1 MEVRSLEYRD
11 LSARILRDSPQVRQ
25 SVTGATLHFESS
37 CARGY
42 AGIEIDAWR
51 RWAEGVKS
59 HVLTHLDRY
68 LEEATH
74 QLEANGVHVHW
85 AATADDAREALRA
98 IATRHSARRAVK
110 GKSMLSEELEVN
122 ELLEHMGVEVFETD
136 LGEYILQ
143 LLKEPPSHILGPA
156 IHCGLDQIRALFHE
170 RLGTETDASPDQ
182 LAAAARQVL
191 RAAFLTADIG
201 ITGANYLVAETGTIA
216 LIENEGNIRL
226 STALPRV
233 HVALVG
239 IEKLLP
245 RWTDLAPFLQLAS
258 RAATGQTVGTFVTLV
273 RSPRM
278 HGRNEDAE
286 PDGPDE
292 VHVILVD
299 NGRTRVLAD
308 PVAWEALRCVRCGA
322 CLNVCPVYRQ
332 TGGHAYGWVYSGPIG
347 AVLDPG
353 LLGLERAHAL
363 PFASTLC
370 GACADVCPVRIP
382 IPRMLLEWRAR
393 TVDAGLRPKEE
404 ARMMKRFAEAAIR
417 PSRFRRLGRLVAA
430 TPRFLRQTV
439 PLLRDWAAPR
449 APLEPAFRSFLQ
461 RWKKSARSE
470 PTPPV
475 AASRHEQRSL
485 NTESATPGGK
495 QEAAGDHG
503 LPAEP
508 AGEARARAGE
518 VHAAALRADTTS
530 PLAQARM
537 DTASAASVP
546 RMESAA
552 PVVSVAPADS
562 TPIAGSSRRV
572 FAGGTLGKAHSR
584 NRGRESPLDNAV
596 IRAVR
601 DALEN
606 RARLAHP
613 GALIA
618 SDAVANETGASSP
631 GLSRSAESPNEPV
644 DRFAQQFRLNG
655 GEVVRF
661 RTMQE
666 ANAWLEAFSSDFPSA
681 AVTLLVPD
689 ALSPI
694 EWGSS
699 AAPPETAML
708 GVSHAIGAAAECGTL
723 LLDSRERRAI
733 QLLPPVHLVWLRES
747 RISRT
752 LSHALDSMP
761 GEMPAAIG
769 LHSGPSKSA
778 DIGRVMVTGVHG
790 PGRVIAA
797 ILP

>member
-59 HVLTHLDRY
+59 HVLTHLDQY

-85 AATADDAREALRA
+85 AATAADAQEALRA
-98 IATRHSARRAVK
+98 IATRHGARRAVK

-122 ELLEHMGVEVFETD
+122 ELLGHMGVEVFETD

-170 RLGTETDASPDQ
+170 RLGTETEASPDQ
-182 LAAAARQVL
+182 LAAAARRVL

-245 RWTDLAPFLQLAS
+245 RWADLAPFLQLAS

-273 RSPRM
+273 RSPRV
-278 HGRNEDAE
+278 HGRNVDAE
-286 PDGPDE
+286 SDGPNE

-353 LLGLERAHAL
+353 LLGLERAHSL

-393 TVDAGLRPKEE
+393 TVEAGLRPKEE
-404 ARMMKRFAEAAIR
+404 ARMMKRFAEAATR

-461 RWKKSARSE
+461 RWKKSARSNPTLPVLPPIRE
-470 PTPPV
+470 PR
-475 AASRHEQRSL
+475 AL
-485 NTESATPGGK
+485 NTVSDSPHPT
-495 QEAAGDHG
+495 EAAVGRDRPTESDGH
-503 LPAEP
+503 
-508 AGEARARAGE
+508 ARARGEDE
-518 VHAAALRADTTS
+518 VHVGASRVDTSS
-530 PLAQARM
+530 PTGLERN
-537 DTASAASVP
+537 DTDLGEAFAVGSAAH
-546 RMESAA
+546 
-552 PVVSVAPADS
+552 VVSLAPADA

-572 FAGGTLGKAHSR
+572 FAGGTLGKSHSR
-584 NRGRESPLDNAV
+584 SRGRESLVDNAV
-596 IRAVR
+596 LRAVR

-613 GALIA
+613 GPLAA
-618 SDAVANETGASSP
+618 SDPVANETGVPSP
-631 GLSRSAESPNEPV
+631 DLSGSAESPNEPV

-661 RTMQE
+661 RTLQE
-666 ANAWLEAFSSDFPSA
+666 ANAWLETFSGDFPTA
-681 AVTLLVPD
+681 AVSTLVPD
-689 ALSPI
+689 ALSPLG
-694 EWGSS
+694 WGSS
-699 AAPPETAML
+699 AAPPETASL
-708 GVSHAIGAAAECGTL
+708 GVSHAIGAAAETGTL

-747 RISRT
+747 RIART
-752 LSHALDSMP
+752 LSRALDSIP
-761 GEMPAAIG
+761 GELPAAIG

>member
-25 SVTGATLHFESS
+25 SVTGATLHFETS

-42 AGIEIDAWR
+42 AGIDVDAWR
-51 RWAEGVKS
+51 RWAEDVKS

-68 LEEATH
+68 LEEATR

-85 AATADDAREALRA
+85 AATADDARQALRA
-98 IATRHSARRAVK
+98 IATRHSARRVVK

-122 ELLEHMGVEVFETD
+122 ELLEHMDVEVFETD

-170 RLGTETDASPDQ
+170 RLGTDTEASPDQ

-245 RWTDLAPFLQLAS
+245 RWADLAPFLQLAS

-273 RSPRM
+273 RSPRLP
-278 HGRNEDAE
+278 GRKVEAE
-286 PDGPDE
+286 SDGPDE

-353 LLGLERAHAL
+353 LLGLERAHTL

-393 TVDAGLRPKEE
+393 TVEAGLRPKEE
-404 ARMMKRFAEAAIR
+404 ARMMKRFAEAATQ

-449 APLEPAFRSFLQ
+449 APLELAFRSFLQ
-461 RWKKSARSE
+461 RWKMSARPNPTLPAQPPIREPRALNTGSHSPHPTEAAAGHARPTEADGQARTREDSVNLGASRLDTPSPAGLVRNDTE
-470 PTPPV
+470 PT
-475 AASRHEQRSL
+475 ANASRS
-485 NTESATPGGK
+485 
-495 QEAAGDHG
+495 
-503 LPAEP
+503 
-508 AGEARARAGE
+508 
-518 VHAAALRADTTS
+518 
-530 PLAQARM
+530 
-537 DTASAASVP
+537 
-546 RMESAA
+546 ESAA

-572 FAGGTLGKAHSR
+572 FAGGTLGRSHSR
-584 NRGRESPLDNAV
+584 SRGWESLIDNAV
-596 IRAVR
+596 LRAVR
-601 DALEN
+601 DALQN

-613 GALIA
+613 GPLVA
-618 SDAVANETGASSP
+618 SDPVANETGKSSP
-631 GLSRSAESPNEPV
+631 DLSGSAESPDEPV

-661 RTMQE
+661 RTVQE
-666 ANAWLEAFSSDFPSA
+666 ANAWLETLSSDFPTA
-681 AVTLLVPD
+681 AVSPLVPD
-689 ALSPI
+689 DLSPLG
-694 EWGSS
+694 WGSS
-699 AAPPETAML
+699 AAPPETASL
-708 GVSHAIGAAAECGTL
+708 GVSHAIGAAAETGTL
-723 LLDSRERRAI
+723 ILDSRERRAI

-747 RISRT
+747 RIART
-752 LSHALDSMP
+752 LSRALDSIT
-761 GEMPAAIG
+761 GEWPAAIG

-778 DIGRVMVTGVHG
+778 DIGRVTVTGVHG